1 MITPRA
7 REEIWAERISLEHK
21 LSQAEGL
28 VLALQ
33 TVLFDFAGERLDNTA
48 ASQKR
53 QAIIAIG
60 DALEALLVQ
69 DWPGPSAASA
79 QG

>member
-1 MITPRA
+1 MITPLT
-7 REEIWAERISLEHK
+7 REEICAERNRLELT

-33 TVLFDFAGERLDNTA
+33 TLLFDFAGDRLDTA
-48 ASQKR
+48 VGKKR

-60 DALEALLVQ
+60 DALEALIVQ
-69 DWPGPSAASA
+69 DWPESDKT
-79 QG
+79 